1 MSRLGKKPVPIPDK
15 VKVTIEGSSVTAEG
29 PLGILKR
36 TFPEGVTA
44 RVEGKEVL
52 VSRRDDTPT
61 QKALHGTWR
70 KLVLNMVDGVD
81 KGFSKELRIEGV
93 GYRATQV
100 GPKITM
106 TLGYSHIVEYAPPA
120 GVKIV
125 VDPKQTGLMISG
137 ADKELVGRVAAE
149 VRKFRLP
156 EPYKGTGIRYSGE
169 HIRRKAGKVAAGAA
183 AGATGAKK

>member
-1 MSRLGKKPVPIPDK
+1 
-15 VKVTIEGSSVTAEG
+15 
-29 PLGILKR
+29 
-36 TFPEGVTA
+36 
-44 RVEGKEVL
+44 
-52 VSRRDDTPT
+52 
-61 QKALHGTWR
+61 
-70 KLVLNMVDGVD
+70 
-81 KGFSKELRIEGV
+81 
-93 GYRATQV
+93 
-100 GPKITM
+100 
-106 TLGYSHIVEYAPPA
+106 
-120 GVKIV
+120 V